1 MQKFL
6 RNEMNDVEREE
17 LDAWLNRDFKNRQK
31 FEEVKQVW
39 ELTGQFDTPIYAL
52 EEEKQKLYENIEN
65 YRQPL
70 RRHKSSLRFKTVKWF
85 WWAAAVVLLIMATV
99 YVTWIYANRI
109 LVSNSNEQILVSNE
123 LGSKIGLPDSS
134 IIYLNK
140 KSKVSFSQ
148 NSEQRTA
155 HLNGEAFFE
164 VENNKRPFTVKA
176 QNITV
181 KVLGTSFNI
190 RAFEDE
196 NEIHVTTI
204 SGEVEI
210 SNGLKSIQVRTGERA
225 VLNRLKNTVEKS
237 LDIDPNFMAW
247 KTQRLV
253 FRNVALKNVIYTLS
267 EYYGVTFQ
275 IKTPAILDCKFTGSF
290 EKARLETV
298 MEVLA
303 YSLGFEYYYDRD
315 KYVLTGSRCR

>member
-1 MQKFL
+1 MLK
-6 RNEMNDVEREE
+6 ERRWM
-17 LDAWLNRDFKNRQK
+17 L
-31 FEEVKQVW
+31 
-39 ELTGQFDTPIYAL
+39 
-52 EEEKQKLYENIEN
+52 
-65 YRQPL
+65 
-70 RRHKSSLRFKTVKWF
+70 
-85 WWAAAVVLLIMATV
+85 
-99 YVTWIYANRI
+99 
-109 LVSNSNEQILVSNE
+109 
-123 LGSKIGLPDSS
+123 GLPDSS

-164 VENNKRPFTVKA
+164 VENDKRPFTVKA

-190 RAFEDE
+190 RAFKDE
-196 NEIHVTTI
+196 NEIQVTTM

-210 SNGLKSIQVRTGERA
+210 SNGLKSIQIRTGERA

-253 FRNVALKNVIYTLS
+253 FRNMALKNVIYTLS

-275 IKTPAILDCKFTGSF
+275 IKTPAILDFKFTGSF